1 MLGRALGAMAG
12 QRQAARPASPD
23 APRSVLDSAYGDAM
37 RHSRRVRLLRKAI
50 PMACLAAVAGPIVWG
65 VISPFARTIADVKMG
80 AISVSGS
87 KITMESPKLSGFKKD
102 NKAYEVTADQAIQ
115 DIKVP
120 SVVELNRLT
129 ARLEQDE
136 KKFVRLTSDWG
147 KFDQGADKLDLKGNV
162 RVRTDN
168 GQEADLLS
176 AVVNVKSGD
185 VTTTEPVT
193 VRAPSGTISA
203 DRMQLRDNGKHAIF
217 EGRVRSILIPSEEPD
232 AASDSRTKTE

>member
-1 MLGRALGAMAG
+1 
-12 QRQAARPASPD
+12 
-23 APRSVLDSAYGDAM
+23 M

-65 VISPFARTIADVKMG
+65 VISPFARSIADVKVG
-80 AISVSGS
+80 SVSVSGS

-102 NKAYEVTADQAIQ
+102 NKAYEVTADQAVQ

-147 KFDQGADKLDLKGNV
+147 KFDQGADRLDLKGNV

-176 AVVNVKSGD
+176 AMVNVKS
-185 VTTTEPVT
+185 
-193 VRAPSGTISA
+193 VRAPNGTISA

-217 EGRVRSILIPSEEPD
+217 EGRVRSTIIPSEEP
-232 AASDSRTKTE
+232 ATGGDSRTSTQ

>member
-1 MLGRALGAMAG
+1 MAG
-12 QRQAARPASPD
+12 QRQAARPASP
-23 APRSVLDSAYGDAM
+23 ATPKSGQPGTYGAAM

-65 VISPFARTIADVKMG
+65 VISPFARSIADVKVG
-80 AISVSGS
+80 SVSVSGS

-102 NKAYEVTADQAIQ
+102 NKAYEVTADQAVQ

-147 KFDQGADKLDLKGNV
+147 KFDQGADRLDLKGNV

-176 AVVNVKSGD
+176 AIVNVKSGD

-193 VRAPSGTISA
+193 VRAPNGTISA

-217 EGRVRSILIPSEEPD
+217 EGRVRSTIIPSEEP
-232 AASDSRTKTE
+232 ATGGDSRTSTQ